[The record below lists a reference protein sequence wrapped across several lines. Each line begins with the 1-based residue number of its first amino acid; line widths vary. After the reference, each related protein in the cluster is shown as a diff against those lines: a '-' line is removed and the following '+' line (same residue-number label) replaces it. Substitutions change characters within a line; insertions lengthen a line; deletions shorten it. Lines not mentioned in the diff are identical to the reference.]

1 MELEDNSI
9 SKFTTK
15 KVNGEIEKY
24 INIQKF
30 NDKLTKEEIEKFIK
44 EEQYYRE

>member
-1 MELEDNSI
+1 MELEDNFI

-15 KVNGEIEKY
+15 NVNGEIEKY

-30 NDKLTKEEIEKFIK
+30 NDSLNL
-44 EEQYYRE
+44 RRN